1 MNSRVVRAT
10 LPKWVE
16 PMLAVL
22 TDEPFSDRAWIFEP
36 KLDGIRCLAFIQAG
50 RVRLLSRN
58 RKVLDDAYPEVV
70 SALEALGH
78 DAVLDGE
85 IVALE
90 RGVSSFQRLQQR
102 SGLRGSEAAASRVR
116 VHYYVFDITHLDGR
130 DLRPRPLIE
139 RKAVLRSLVPRSG
152 PIRVTS
158 VRRGAGEAAY
168 EAACRRGL
176 EGIIAK
182 RAAAPYRGGRT
193 GDWLKFKCINE
204 QEFVV
209 GGYTDPQGSRSGLG
223 ALLVG
228 YHEKGA
234 LRFAGKVGTGFGART
249 LSELSAR
256 LRRLGRKTSPFS
268 DYSRGHPSI
277 HWVRPSLVVQLGF
290 QEWTADGRLRQARFL
305 GIREDKRAADVI
317 RERPRTG

>member
-1 MNSRVVRAT
+1 MKSPA
-10 LPKWVE
+10 WVE

-22 TDEPFSDRAWIFEP
+22 TDERFSDPDWIFEP
-36 KLDGIRCLAFIQAG
+36 KLDGIRCLAFVRAG
-50 RVRLLSRN
+50 KVRLLSRN
-58 RKVLDDAYPEVV
+58 QKVLDDAYPEVSAAL
-70 SALEALGH
+70 SALGR
-78 DAVLDGE
+78 DGVLDGE

-102 SGLRGSEAAASRVR
+102 SGLRGRDATASPVR
-116 VHYYVFDITHLDGR
+116 VHYYIFDVTHLDGR
-130 DLRPRPLIE
+130 DVRGLPLME
-139 RKAVLRSLVPRSG
+139 RKALVRSLVPRAG
-152 PIRVTS
+152 RLRVTPF
-158 VRRGAGEAAY
+158 RRAAGEAYY

-176 EGIIAK
+176 EGVIAK
-182 RAAAPYRGGRT
+182 RASARYVGGRS

-228 YHEKGA
+228 YHEKGE
-234 LRFAGKVGTGFGART
+234 LRFAGKVGTGFGAR
-249 LSELSAR
+249 LLQELSAR
-256 LRRLGRKTSPFS
+256 LARLARSTSPFS
-268 DYSRGHPSI
+268 DYRRASPAI
-277 HWVRPSLVVQLGF
+277 HWVKPALVVQLGF

>member
-1 MNSRVVRAT
+1 MKKARRPP
-10 LPKWVE
+10 LPEWVE

-22 TDEPFSDRAWIFEP
+22 TDERFSDPRWIFEP

-58 RKVLDDAYPEVV
+58 RKQLDGAYPEVAA
-70 SALEALGH
+70 ALGTLGH

-102 SGLRGSEAAASRVR
+102 SGLRGGDAAASRVR
-116 VHYYVFDITHLDGR
+116 VHYYVFDVTHLDGR
-130 DLRPRPLIE
+130 DLRELPLLE
-139 RKAVLRSLVPRSG
+139 RKALLRSLVPRTG
-152 PIRVTS
+152 PVRVTPS
-158 VRRGAGEAAY
+158 RRTAGESYY

-176 EGIIAK
+176 EGVIAK
-182 RAAAPYRGGRT
+182 RASAPYRGGRSD
-193 GDWLKFKCINE
+193 DWLKFKCISE

-228 YHEKGA
+228 YHEQGA
-234 LRFAGKVGTGFGART
+234 LHFAGKVGTGFGART
-249 LSELSAR
+249 LAQLSAR
-256 LRRLGRKTSPFS
+256 LARLGRATSPFS
-268 DYSRGHPSI
+268 DYRRRSPSI
-277 HWVRPSLVVQLGF
+277 HWVRPALVVQLGF
-290 QEWTADGRLRQARFL
+290 QEWTVDGRLRQARFL
-305 GIREDKRAADVI
+305 GIREDKRASDVI